1 MEQTRD
7 LVLECL
13 NDYEDDDRLIKGLNQ
28 IIEKEGEKAYPVIF
42 HVLTN
47 LEIEIE
53 EAREFWAEIIAHY
66 EKLVSILGRKV
77 NLRTALC
84 DYFCSIHKSLKN
96 PKVVEIQ
103 LFEKTVKASR
113 FDSLTGLY
121 NRQSFDETLEREI
134 NRGKRHGK
142 ELSILFLDLD
152 DFKEINDSF
161 GHQIGDEVLK
171 QVAKIVLDE
180 KRSEDLAARY
190 GGEEIVVI
198 LPETGKVDSLVL
210 GERIRKR
217 VEEMRIDFNGHPI
230 SLTISGGLASFPE
243 NATDAKSLLK
253 CADNALYRAKG
264 SGKNGISFFSQDK
277 RRYMRIEINNEVKVR
292 ELGFDDTQ
300 TQKGKGKN
308 ICFGGILF
316 ENKFALP
323 IGTKIQLHI
332 PHNHNKPLFIIG
344 TVVRVEAFGS
354 EQYDI
359 GVAISFIE
367 MDKTIKNEISR
378 WLQIQ
383 RNNSRANNDLL
394 EKSITDG

>member
-1 MEQTRD
+1 MEQTRN
-7 LVLECL
+7 LILKCL
-13 NDYEDDDRLIKGLNQ
+13 DDYEDDDRLIKELNQ
-28 IIEKEGEKAYPVIF
+28 IIEKEGKTAYSVIF

-47 LEIEIE
+47 LEIEPE
-53 EAREFWAEIIAHY
+53 EAMESWAEIIMHY
-66 EKLVSILGRKV
+66 KRLVSILGRKV
-77 NLRTALC
+77 SLRTALC
-84 DYFCSIHKSLKN
+84 DYFCSIRRSLKN

-113 FDSLTGLY
+113 FDNLTGLY

-134 NRGKRHGK
+134 NRAKRHEQ
-142 ELSILFLDLD
+142 ELSILFFDLD
-152 DFKEINDSF
+152 DFKEVNDSF
-161 GHQIGDEVLK
+161 GHQTGDEVLK

-198 LPETGKVDSLVL
+198 MPETGKVDSLVL
-210 GERIRKR
+210 GERIRQR
-217 VEEMRIDFNGHPI
+217 VEEMRIDLNGHTVR
-230 SLTISGGLASFPE
+230 LTISGGLASFPE

-253 CADNALYRAKG
+253 CADNALYRTKG

-277 RRYMRIEINNEVKVR
+277 RRYMRIEIDHDVKLR

-300 TQKGKGKN
+300 TQTGKGKN

-316 ENKFALP
+316 ENKYELP
-323 IGTKIQLHI
+323 IGTKLQLHI

-344 TVVRVEAFGS
+344 TVVRVETFGS

-367 MDKTIKNEISR
+367 MDKTIKSEISR
-378 WLQIQ
+378 WLQLQ
-383 RNNSRANNDLL
+383 RNNS
-394 EKSITDG
+394 

>member
-1 MEQTRD
+1 MEQTRN
-7 LVLECL
+7 LVLKCL
-13 NDYEDDDRLIKGLNQ
+13 DHYEDDDRLIKELNQ
-28 IIEKEGEKAYPVIF
+28 IVENEGKKAYPVIF

-47 LEIEIE
+47 LEIETE
-53 EAREFWAEIIAHY
+53 EAKETWAEIIIHY

-77 NLRTALC
+77 NLRTAIC
-84 DYFCSIHKSLKN
+84 DYFCSIHRSLRN

-103 LFEKTVKASR
+103 LYEKTVKASR
-113 FDSLTGLY
+113 FDSLTGLH
-121 NRQSFDETLEREI
+121 NRQAFDETLDSEI

-152 DFKEINDSF
+152 DFKEVNDSF

-171 QVAKIVLDE
+171 QVAKIVLAE

-198 LPETGKVDSLVL
+198 MPETSKVDSLVL
-210 GERIRKR
+210 AERIRQK
-217 VEEMRIDFNGHPI
+217 VEEMRIDFNGHNI
-230 SLTISGGLASFPE
+230 RLTISGGLASFPE
-243 NATDAKSLLK
+243 NASDAEKLLK

-264 SGKNGISFFSQDK
+264 SGKNNISFFSEDK
-277 RRYMRIEINNEVKVR
+277 RRYMRIEIDKDVKVR

-300 TQKGKGKN
+300 TQTGKGKN

-316 ENKFALP
+316 ENKYELP

-344 TVVRVEAFGS
+344 TVVRVETFGS
-354 EQYDI
+354 DQFDI

-383 RNNSRANNDLL
+383 RNNSNTNNDELL
-394 EKSITDG
+394 ESL

>member
-7 LVLECL
+7 LVLKCL
-13 NDYEDDDRLIKGLNQ
+13 NDYEDDDRLIKELNQ

-47 LEIEIE
+47 LEIEPE
-53 EAREFWAEIIAHY
+53 DAMESWAEIITHY

-84 DYFCSIHKSLKN
+84 DYFCSIQKSLKN

-121 NRQSFDETLEREI
+121 NRQSFDETVEREI

-142 ELSILFLDLD
+142 ELSILFFDLD

-171 QVAKIVLDE
+171 QVAKIVLHE

-198 LPETGKVDSLVL
+198 LPETGKIDSLVL

-217 VEEMRIDFNGHPI
+217 VEEMRIDSNGH
-230 SLTISGGLASFPE
+230 SVRLTISGGLASFPE

-264 SGKNGISFFSQDK
+264 SGKNSISFFSQDK
-277 RRYMRIEINNEVKVR
+277 RRYMRIEIDHEVKVR
-292 ELGFDDTQ
+292 ELGFDDIQ

-332 PHNHNKPLFIIG
+332 PHNHDKPLFIIG

-354 EQYDI
+354 ERYDI
-359 GVAISFIE
+359 GVAISFVE
-367 MDKTIKNEISR
+367 MDKTIKNEISK
-378 WLQIQ
+378 WLRVQ
-383 RNNSRANNDLL
+383 RNNSPANNDELV
-394 EKSITDG
+394 KSIPDG

>member
-1 MEQTRD
+1 MEQTRN
-7 LVLECL
+7 LVLKCL
-13 NDYEDDDRLIKGLNQ
+13 DDYEDDDRLIKELNQ
-28 IIEKEGEKAYPVIF
+28 IIKKEGKKAYPVIF

-47 LEIEIE
+47 LEIEDE
-53 EAREFWAEIIAHY
+53 DAKKFWAEIITHY
-66 EKLVSILGRKV
+66 KKLVSILGRKV
-77 NLRTALC
+77 SLRTALC
-84 DYFCSIHKSLKN
+84 DYFCSIHRSLKN

-121 NRQSFDETLEREI
+121 NRQAFDETLEREI
-134 NRGKRHGK
+134 NRAKRHEK

-152 DFKEINDSF
+152 DFKEVNDSF
-161 GHQIGDEVLK
+161 GHQTGDEVLK
-171 QVAKIVLDE
+171 QVAKIVLNE

-198 LPETGKVDSLVL
+198 MPETYKVDSLVL
-210 GERIRKR
+210 GERIRQK
-217 VEEMRIDFNGHPI
+217 VEEMRIDFKGHTVR
-230 SLTISGGLASFPE
+230 LTISGGLASFPK
-243 NATDAKSLLK
+243 NATDAESLLK

-264 SGKNGISFFSQDK
+264 SGKNNISFFSRDK
-277 RRYMRIEINNEVKVR
+277 RRYMRIEIDHEVKVR
-292 ELGFDDTQ
+292 ELGFDNTLTQ
-300 TQKGKGKN
+300 TGIGKN

-316 ENKFALP
+316 ENKYALP

-367 MDKTIKNEISR
+367 MDKTIKSEISR
-378 WLQIQ
+378 WLQIK
-383 RNNSRANNDLL
+383 RNNSQANN
-394 EKSITDG
+394 

>member
-1 MEQTRD
+1 MEQTRN
-7 LVLECL
+7 LVLKCL
-13 NDYEDDDRLIKGLNQ
+13 DEYEDDDRLIKELNQ
-28 IIEKEGEKAYPVIF
+28 IIEKEGKKAYPVIF

-47 LEIEIE
+47 LEIEPE
-53 EAREFWAEIIAHY
+53 EAMEFWAEIITHY
-66 EKLVSILGRKV
+66 KRLVSILGRKV
-77 NLRTALC
+77 SLRTAFC
-84 DYFCSIHKSLKN
+84 DYFCSIHRSLKN

-103 LFEKTVKASR
+103 LFETTVKASR
-113 FDSLTGLY
+113 FDNLTGLY

-134 NRGKRHGK
+134 NRAKRHKK

-161 GHQIGDEVLK
+161 GHQTGDEVLK
-171 QVAKIVLDE
+171 QVAKIVLNE

-198 LPETGKVDSLVL
+198 MPETSKVDSLGL
-210 GERIRKR
+210 GERIRQR
-217 VEEMRIDFNGHPI
+217 VEEMRIDLNGHTVK
-230 SLTISGGLASFPE
+230 LTISGGLASFPE
-243 NATDAKSLLK
+243 NATDAESLLK

-277 RRYMRIEINNEVKVR
+277 RRYMRIEIEHDVKVR

-300 TQKGKGKN
+300 TQTGKGKN

-316 ENKFALP
+316 ENKYALP

-332 PHNHNKPLFIIG
+332 PHNQNKPLFIIG
-344 TVVRVEAFGS
+344 TVVRVETFGS

-378 WLQIQ
+378 WLQLQ
-383 RNNSRANNDLL
+383 RDNSQAKNNESV
-394 EKSITDG
+394 KSPT

>member
-1 MEQTRD
+1 MDQTRNMI
-7 LVLECL
+7 LKCL
-13 NDYEDDDRLIKGLNQ
+13 DEYEDDDILIKELNQ
-28 IIEKEGEKAYPVIF
+28 IIEKEGEKACSIIF

-47 LEIEIE
+47 LEMEPERAMKIWVEVIS
-53 EAREFWAEIIAHY
+53 HY
-66 EKLVSILGRKV
+66 ESLVSLLGRKV
-77 NLRTALC
+77 SLRTAIC
-84 DYFCSIHKSLKN
+84 DYFCSIHRSLKN

-103 LFEKTVKASR
+103 LFEKTVKASM
-113 FDSLTGLY
+113 FDNLTGLY
-121 NRQSFDETLEREI
+121 NRQSFDETLKREI
-134 NRGKRHGK
+134 NRAKRHKK

-152 DFKEINDSF
+152 DFKDINDSF
-161 GHQIGDEVLK
+161 GHQTGDEVLK
-171 QVAKIVLDE
+171 RVAEIVLNE

-198 LPETGKVDSLVL
+198 MPETSKFDSLVL
-210 GERIRKR
+210 AERIRQR
-217 VEEMRIDFNGHPI
+217 VEEMRIDLNGHTVR
-230 SLTISGGLASFPE
+230 LTISGGLASFPE
-243 NATDAKSLLK
+243 NADNAESLLK

-277 RRYMRIEINNEVKVR
+277 RRYMRIEIDHDVKVR

-300 TQKGKGKN
+300 TQTGKGKN

-316 ENKFALP
+316 ENKYALP

-344 TVVRVEAFGS
+344 TVVRVETFG
-354 EQYDI
+354 EELFDI

-378 WLQIQ
+378 WLQLQ
-383 RNNSRANNDLL
+383 RNGSKTSNEGETVS
-394 EKSITDG
+394 

>member
-1 MEQTRD
+1 MEKTRN
-7 LVLECL
+7 LVLKCL
-13 NDYEDDDRLIKGLNQ
+13 NAYEDDDRLIKELNQ
-28 IIEKEGEKAYPVIF
+28 IIKKEGKTAYSVIF

-47 LEIEIE
+47 LEIEPE
-53 EAREFWAEIIAHY
+53 EAMEFWAEIITHY
-66 EKLVSILGRKV
+66 KRLVSILGRKV
-77 NLRTALC
+77 SLRTALC
-84 DYFCSIHKSLKN
+84 DYFCSIHRSLKN

-113 FDSLTGLY
+113 FDNLTGLY
-121 NRQSFDETLEREI
+121 NRQSFDETLESEI
-134 NRGKRHGK
+134 NRAKRHEN

-161 GHQIGDEVLK
+161 GHQTGDEVLK
-171 QVAKIVLDE
+171 QVAKIVLNE

-198 LPETGKVDSLVL
+198 MPETGKVDSLVL
-210 GERIRKR
+210 AERIRQR
-217 VEEMRIDFNGHPI
+217 VEEMRIDFNGNTVR
-230 SLTISGGLASFPE
+230 LTISGGLASFPG
-243 NATDAKSLLK
+243 NATDAESLLK

-264 SGKNGISFFSQDK
+264 TGKNGISFFSQDK
-277 RRYMRIEINNEVKVR
+277 RRYMRIEIDHDVKVR

-300 TQKGKGKN
+300 TQTGKGKN

-316 ENKFALP
+316 ENKYALP

-344 TVVRVEAFGS
+344 TVVRVETFGS

-378 WLQIQ
+378 WLQVQ
-383 RNNSRANNDLL
+383 RDNSQAKNNESV
-394 EKSITDG
+394 KSPI

>member
-1 MEQTRD
+1 MDQTRNMI
-7 LVLECL
+7 LKCL
-13 NDYEDDDRLIKGLNQ
+13 DEYEDDDILIKELNQ
-28 IIEKEGEKAYPVIF
+28 IIEKEGEKACSIIF

-47 LEIEIE
+47 LEMEPERAMKIWVEVIS
-53 EAREFWAEIIAHY
+53 HY
-66 EKLVSILGRKV
+66 ESLVSLLGRKV
-77 NLRTALC
+77 NLRTAIC
-84 DYFCSIHKSLKN
+84 DYFCSIHRSLKN

-103 LFEKTVKASR
+103 LFEKTVKASM
-113 FDSLTGLY
+113 FDNLTGLY
-121 NRQSFDETLEREI
+121 NRQSFDETLKREI
-134 NRGKRHGK
+134 NRAKRHKK

-152 DFKEINDSF
+152 DFKDINDSF
-161 GHQIGDEVLK
+161 GHQTGDEVLK
-171 QVAKIVLDE
+171 RVAEIVLNE

-198 LPETGKVDSLVL
+198 MPETSKFDSLVL
-210 GERIRKR
+210 AERIRQR
-217 VEEMRIDFNGHPI
+217 VEEMRIDLNGHTVR
-230 SLTISGGLASFPE
+230 LTISGGLASFPE
-243 NATDAKSLLK
+243 NADNAESLLK

-277 RRYMRIEINNEVKVR
+277 RRYMRIEIDHDVKVR

-300 TQKGKGKN
+300 TQTGKGKN

-316 ENKFALP
+316 ENKYALP

-344 TVVRVEAFGS
+344 TVVRVETFG
-354 EQYDI
+354 EELFDI

-378 WLQIQ
+378 WLQLQ
-383 RNNSRANNDLL
+383 RNGSKTSN
-394 EKSITDG
+394 EGETV

>member
-7 LVLECL
+7 LVLKCL
-13 NDYEDDDRLIKGLNQ
+13 NDYEDDDRLIKELNQ

-47 LEIEIE
+47 LEIEPE
-53 EAREFWAEIIAHY
+53 DAMESWAEIITHY

-84 DYFCSIHKSLKN
+84 DYFCSIQKSLKN

-121 NRQSFDETLEREI
+121 NRQSFDETVEREI

-142 ELSILFLDLD
+142 ELSILFFDLD
-152 DFKEINDSF
+152 DFKEVNDSF

-171 QVAKIVLDE
+171 QVAKIVLHE

-198 LPETGKVDSLVL
+198 LPETGKIDSLVL

-217 VEEMRIDFNGHPI
+217 VEEMRIDSNGH
-230 SLTISGGLASFPE
+230 SVRLTISGGLASFPE

-264 SGKNGISFFSQDK
+264 SGKNSISFFSQDK
-277 RRYMRIEINNEVKVR
+277 RRYMRIEIDHEVKVR
-292 ELGFDDTQ
+292 ELGFDDIQ
-300 TQKGKGKN
+300 TQKGQGKN

-332 PHNHNKPLFIIG
+332 PHNHDKPLFIIG

-354 EQYDI
+354 ERYDI
-359 GVAISFIE
+359 GVAISFVE
-367 MDKTIKNEISR
+367 MDKTIKNEISK
-378 WLQIQ
+378 WLRVQ
-383 RNNSRANNDLL
+383 RNNSPANNDELV
-394 EKSITDG
+394 KSIPDG

>member
-1 MEQTRD
+1 MEQTRN
-7 LVLECL
+7 LVLKCL
-13 NDYEDDDRLIKGLNQ
+13 DDYEDDDRLIKELNQ
-28 IIEKEGEKAYPVIF
+28 IIEKEGKNACSVIF

-47 LEIEIE
+47 LEIENE
-53 EAREFWAEIIAHY
+53 KAKEFWAEVIAHY
-66 EKLVSILGRKV
+66 ERLVSILGRKV
-77 NLRTALC
+77 SLRTALC

-113 FDSLTGLY
+113 FDNLTGLY

-134 NRGKRHGK
+134 NRAKRHEK
-142 ELSILFLDLD
+142 EISILFLDLD
-152 DFKEINDSF
+152 DFKEVNDSF
-161 GHQIGDEVLK
+161 GHQTGDEVLK
-171 QVAKIVLDE
+171 QVAKIVLNE

-198 LPETGKVDSLVL
+198 MPETGKIDSLVL
-210 GERIRKR
+210 GERIRQR
-217 VEEMRIDFNGHPI
+217 VEEMRFVFNGHTVR
-230 SLTISGGLASFPE
+230 LTISGGLASFPE
-243 NATDAKSLLK
+243 NATDAESLLK
-253 CADNALYRAKG
+253 CSDNALYRAKG

-277 RRYMRIEINNEVKVR
+277 RRYMRIEIDHEVKVR

-316 ENKFALP
+316 ENKYELP

-359 GVAISFIE
+359 GVAISFAE

-378 WLQIQ
+378 WLQLQ
-383 RNNSRANNDLL
+383 RNNSHTNNDELL
-394 EKSITDG
+394 KSTN

>member
-1 MEQTRD
+1 MEQIRN
-7 LVLECL
+7 LVLKCL
-13 NDYEDDDRLIKGLNQ
+13 DDYEDDDRLIKELNH
-28 IIEKEGEKAYPVIF
+28 IIEKEGKEAYSVIF

-47 LEIEIE
+47 LEIEPE
-53 EAREFWAEIIAHY
+53 EAMGFWTEIITHY
-66 EKLVSILGRKV
+66 KKLVSILGRKV
-77 NLRTALC
+77 NLRTVLC

-121 NRQSFDETLEREI
+121 NRQSFDESLEREI

-152 DFKEINDSF
+152 DFKEVNDSF
-161 GHQIGDEVLK
+161 GHQTGDEVLK
-171 QVAKIVLDE
+171 QVAKIVLNE

-190 GGEEIVVI
+190 GGEEIVLI

-210 GERIRKR
+210 GERVRKR
-217 VEEMRIDFNGHPI
+217 VEEMRIDLNGNTVRI
-230 SLTISGGLASFPE
+230 TISGGLASFPE

-253 CADNALYRAKG
+253 CADNALYTAKG

-277 RRYMRIEINNEVKVR
+277 RRYMRIEIDHEVKVR

-300 TQKGKGKN
+300 TKKGKGKN

-316 ENKFALP
+316 ENKVALP
-323 IGTKIQLHI
+323 IGTKMQIQI

-344 TVVRVEAFGS
+344 TVVRVEVVGS
-354 EQYDI
+354 EQYDT

-378 WLQIQ
+378 WLQLQ
-383 RNNSRANNDLL
+383 RYNSQAKNDELVN
-394 EKSITDG
+394 TDG

>member
-1 MEQTRD
+1 MEQTRN
-7 LVLECL
+7 LVLKCL
-13 NDYEDDDRLIKGLNQ
+13 DDYEDDDRLIKELNQ
-28 IIEKEGEKAYPVIF
+28 IIKKEGKKAYSVIF

-47 LEIEIE
+47 LEIETE
-53 EAREFWAEIIAHY
+53 EAKKNWAEIITHY
-66 EKLVSILGRKV
+66 DRLVSILGRKV

-84 DYFCSIHKSLKN
+84 DFFCSIHRSLKN

-121 NRQSFDETLEREI
+121 NRQSLDETLEREI
-134 NRGKRHGK
+134 NRAKRHEK
-142 ELSILFLDLD
+142 ELSILFFDLD
-152 DFKEINDSF
+152 DFKEVNDSF
-161 GHQIGDEVLK
+161 GHQTGDEVLK
-171 QVAKIVLDE
+171 QVAKIVLNE
-180 KRSEDLAARY
+180 KRSEDFAARY

-198 LPETGKVDSLVL
+198 MPETGKVDSLVL
-210 GERIRKR
+210 GERIRQG
-217 VEEMRIDFNGHPI
+217 VEEMKIDFKGHTVR
-230 SLTISGGLASFPE
+230 LTISGGLASFPG
-243 NATDAKSLLK
+243 NTTDVESLLK

-264 SGKNGISFFSQDK
+264 SGKNNISFFSQDK
-277 RRYMRIEINNEVKVR
+277 RRYMRIEIDHEVKVR

-300 TQKGKGKN
+300 AQTGTGKN

-316 ENKFALP
+316 ENKYMLS
-323 IGTKIQLHI
+323 IGTKIQLQI

-367 MDKTIKNEISR
+367 MDKTIKKEISR
-378 WLQIQ
+378 WLQIE
-383 RNNSRANNDLL
+383 RNHSQANN
-394 EKSITDG
+394 

>member
-1 MEQTRD
+1 MEQTRN
-7 LVLECL
+7 LILKCL
-13 NDYEDDDRLIKGLNQ
+13 DEYEDDDRLIKELNQ
-28 IIEKEGEKAYPVIF
+28 IIEKEGNKTYSVIF

-47 LEIEIE
+47 LDIEPE
-53 EAREFWAEIIAHY
+53 EAMESWAEIISHY
-66 EKLVSILGRKV
+66 ERLVSILGRKV
-77 NLRTALC
+77 SLRTALC
-84 DYFCSIHKSLKN
+84 DYFCSIHRSLKN

-103 LFEKTVKASR
+103 VFEKTVKASR
-113 FDSLTGLY
+113 FDNLTGLY

-134 NRGKRHGK
+134 NRAKRHEQ
-142 ELSILFLDLD
+142 ELSILFFDLD
-152 DFKEINDSF
+152 DFKEVNDSF
-161 GHQIGDEVLK
+161 VHQTGDEVLK

-198 LPETGKVDSLVL
+198 MPETGKVDSLVL
-210 GERIRKR
+210 GERIRQR
-217 VEEMRIDFNGHPI
+217 VEEMRIDLNGHTVR
-230 SLTISGGLASFPE
+230 LTISGGLASFPE

-264 SGKNGISFFSQDK
+264 SGKNGISFYSQDK
-277 RRYMRIEINNEVKVR
+277 RRYMRIEIDHDVKVR

-300 TQKGKGKN
+300 TQTGKGKN

-344 TVVRVEAFGS
+344 TVVRVETFGS
-354 EQYDI
+354 KQYDI
-359 GVAISFIE
+359 GVSISFIE

-383 RNNSRANNDLL
+383 KNNSQANND
-394 EKSITDG
+394 EPVKKPI

>member
-1 MEQTRD
+1 MEQTRN
-7 LVLECL
+7 LVLKCL
-13 NDYEDDDRLIKGLNQ
+13 DEYEDDDRLIKELNQ
-28 IIEKEGEKAYPVIF
+28 IIEKEGKKAYPVIF

-47 LEIEIE
+47 LVIEPK
-53 EAREFWAEIIAHY
+53 EAKKFWAEIITHY
-66 EKLVSILGRKV
+66 ERLVSILGRKV
-77 NLRTALC
+77 SLRTAFC
-84 DYFCSIHKSLKN
+84 DYFCSIHRSLKN

-113 FDSLTGLY
+113 FDNLTGLY
-121 NRQSFDETLEREI
+121 NRQSFDETLESEI
-134 NRGKRHGK
+134 NRAKRHEN

-152 DFKEINDSF
+152 DFKEVNDSF
-161 GHQIGDEVLK
+161 GHQTGDEVLK
-171 QVAKIVLDE
+171 QVAKIVLNE

-198 LPETGKVDSLVL
+198 MPETGKVDSLVL
-210 GERIRKR
+210 GERIRQR
-217 VEEMRIDFNGHPI
+217 VEEMRIDFNGNTVR
-230 SLTISGGLASFPE
+230 LTISGGLASFPE

-253 CADNALYRAKG
+253 CADNALYIAK
-264 SGKNGISFFSQDK
+264 STGKNGISFFSQDK
-277 RRYMRIEINNEVKVR
+277 RRYMRIEIDHDVKVR

-300 TQKGKGKN
+300 TQTGKGKN

-316 ENKFALP
+316 ESKYALA

-344 TVVRVEAFGS
+344 TVVRVETFGS

-378 WLQIQ
+378 WLQLQ
-383 RNNSRANNDLL
+383 RDNSQAKNNESV
-394 EKSITDG
+394 KSPT

>member
-1 MEQTRD
+1 MEQTRN
-7 LVLECL
+7 LVLKCL
-13 NDYEDDDRLIKGLNQ
+13 EEYEDDDRLIKELNQ
-28 IIEKEGEKAYPVIF
+28 IIEKEGKTAYSIIF

-47 LEIEIE
+47 LEIEPE
-53 EAREFWAEIIAHY
+53 EAMEFWDEIITHY
-66 EKLVSILGRKV
+66 KKLVSILGRKV

-84 DYFCSIHKSLKN
+84 DYFCSIHRSLKN

-121 NRQSFDETLEREI
+121 NRQSFDETLESEI

-152 DFKEINDSF
+152 DFKEVNDSF
-161 GHQIGDEVLK
+161 GHQTGDEVLK
-171 QVAKIVLDE
+171 QVAKIVLNE

-198 LPETGKVDSLVL
+198 MPETGKVASLVL
-210 GERIRKR
+210 AERIRKR
-217 VEEMRIDFNGHPI
+217 VEEMRIDFNGNTVR
-230 SLTISGGLASFPE
+230 LTISGGLASFPE

-253 CADNALYRAKG
+253 CADNALYTAKG

-277 RRYMRIEINNEVKVR
+277 RRYMRIEIDHDVKVR

-300 TQKGKGKN
+300 TQTGKGKN

-316 ENKFALP
+316 ENKYALP

-344 TVVRVEAFGS
+344 TVVRVETFGS

-378 WLQIQ
+378 WLKIQ
-383 RNNSRANNDLL
+383 RDNSQAKNNESV
-394 EKSITDG
+394 KSPT

>member
-1 MEQTRD
+1 MEQTRN
-7 LVLECL
+7 LILKCL
-13 NDYEDDDRLIKGLNQ
+13 DDYEDDDILIKELNQ
-28 IIEKEGEKAYPVIF
+28 IIEKEGKKAYPVIF

-47 LEIEIE
+47 LEIEDE
-53 EAREFWAEIIAHY
+53 DAKKFWAEIITHY
-66 EKLVSILGRKV
+66 KNLISILGRKIS
-77 NLRTALC
+77 LRTALC
-84 DYFCSIHKSLKN
+84 DYFCSIHRSLKN

-121 NRQSFDETLEREI
+121 NRQAFDETLEREI
-134 NRGKRHGK
+134 NRAKRHEN

-152 DFKEINDSF
+152 DFKEVNDSF
-161 GHQIGDEVLK
+161 GHQTGDEVLK
-171 QVAKIVLDE
+171 QVAKIVLNE

-198 LPETGKVDSLVL
+198 MPETYKLDSLVL
-210 GERIRKR
+210 GERIRQK
-217 VEEMRIDFNGHPI
+217 VEEKRIDFNGHTVR
-230 SLTISGGLASFPE
+230 LTISGGLASFPE
-243 NATDAKSLLK
+243 NATDAENLLK
-253 CADNALYRAKG
+253 CADDALYRAKG

-277 RRYMRIEINNEVKVR
+277 RRYMRIEINHEVKVR

-300 TQKGKGKN
+300 TQTGKGKN
-308 ICFGGILF
+308 LCFGGILF
-316 ENKFALP
+316 ENKYALS

-344 TVVRVEAFGS
+344 TVVRVEAFGA

-359 GVAISFIE
+359 GVAISFAE

-378 WLQIQ
+378 WLQLQ
-383 RNNSRANNDLL
+383 RNNSQANN
-394 EKSITDG
+394 

>member
-1 MEQTRD
+1 MEQTRN
-7 LVLECL
+7 LVLKCL
-13 NDYEDDDRLIKGLNQ
+13 EEYEDDDRLIKELNQ
-28 IIEKEGEKAYPVIF
+28 IIEKEGKTAYSIIF

-47 LEIEIE
+47 LEIEPE
-53 EAREFWAEIIAHY
+53 EAMEFWDEIITHY
-66 EKLVSILGRKV
+66 KKLVSILGRKV

-84 DYFCSIHKSLKN
+84 DYFCSIHRSLRN

-121 NRQSFDETLEREI
+121 NRQSFDETLESEI

-152 DFKEINDSF
+152 DFKEVNDSF
-161 GHQIGDEVLK
+161 GHQTGDEVLK
-171 QVAKIVLDE
+171 QVAKIVLNE

-198 LPETGKVDSLVL
+198 MPETGKVASLVL
-210 GERIRKR
+210 AERIRKR
-217 VEEMRIDFNGHPI
+217 VEEMRIDFNGNTVR
-230 SLTISGGLASFPE
+230 LTISGGLASFPE

-253 CADNALYRAKG
+253 CADNALYTAKG

-277 RRYMRIEINNEVKVR
+277 RRYMRIEIDHDVKVR

-300 TQKGKGKN
+300 TQTGKGKN

-316 ENKFALP
+316 ENKYALP

-344 TVVRVEAFGS
+344 TVVRVETFGS

-378 WLQIQ
+378 WLQVQ
-383 RNNSRANNDLL
+383 RNNLQANN
-394 EKSITDG
+394 ESGRV

>member
-1 MEQTRD
+1 MEQTRN
-7 LVLECL
+7 LVLKCL
-13 NDYEDDDRLIKGLNQ
+13 DDYADDDRLIKELNQ
-28 IIEKEGEKAYPVIF
+28 IIEKEGKKAYPVIF

-47 LEIEIE
+47 LEIEPA
-53 EAREFWAEIIAHY
+53 EAMEFWAEIITHY
-66 EKLVSILGRKV
+66 KKLVSILGRKV

-121 NRQSFDETLEREI
+121 NRQSFDETLEIEI
-134 NRGKRHGK
+134 KRGKRHGK

-152 DFKEINDSF
+152 DFKEVNDSF
-161 GHQIGDEVLK
+161 GHQAGDEVLK
-171 QVAKIVLDE
+171 QVAKIVLNE

-198 LPETGKVDSLVL
+198 LPETGKVASLVL

-217 VEEMRIDFNGHPI
+217 VEEMRIDCKGHTVR
-230 SLTISGGLASFPE
+230 LTISGGLASFPN
-243 NATDAKSLLK
+243 NAADAESLLK
-253 CADNALYRAKG
+253 SADNALYRAKG
-264 SGKNGISFFSQDK
+264 SGKNCISFFSQDK
-277 RRYMRIEINNEVKVR
+277 RRYMRIAINNEVKVR

-300 TQKGKGKN
+300 TQSGKGKN

-316 ENKFALP
+316 ENKYALP

-344 TVVRVEAFGS
+344 TVVRMEAFGS

-359 GVAISFIE
+359 GVAISFAE

-378 WLQIQ
+378 WLQIK
-383 RNNSRANNDLL
+383 RNNSQENIMM
-394 EKSITDG
+394 SS

>member
-1 MEQTRD
+1 MEQIRN
-7 LVLECL
+7 LVLKCL
-13 NDYEDDDRLIKGLNQ
+13 DDYEDDDRLIKELNHV
-28 IIEKEGEKAYPVIF
+28 IEKEGKEAYSVIF

-47 LEIEIE
+47 LEIEPE
-53 EAREFWAEIIAHY
+53 EAMGFWAEIIKHY
-66 EKLVSILGRKV
+66 KKLVSILGRKV
-77 NLRTALC
+77 SLRTVLC

-121 NRQSFDETLEREI
+121 NRQSFDESLEREI
-134 NRGKRHGK
+134 NRGKRHRK

-152 DFKEINDSF
+152 DFKEVNDSF
-161 GHQIGDEVLK
+161 GHQTGDEVLK
-171 QVAKIVLDE
+171 QVAKIVLNE

-190 GGEEIVVI
+190 GGEEIVLI
-198 LPETGKVDSLVL
+198 LPETGKIDSLVL

-217 VEEMRIDFNGHPI
+217 VEEMRIDFNGNTVRI
-230 SLTISGGLASFPE
+230 TISGGLASFPE

-253 CADNALYRAKG
+253 CADNALYTAKG

-277 RRYMRIEINNEVKVR
+277 RRYMRIEIDHEVKVR

-300 TQKGKGKN
+300 TKKGKGKN

-316 ENKFALP
+316 ENKYALP

-344 TVVRVEAFGS
+344 TVVRVETFGS

-378 WLQIQ
+378 WLQLQ
-383 RNNSRANNDLL
+383 RNNSQANN
-394 EKSITDG
+394 

>member
-1 MEQTRD
+1 MEQTRN
-7 LVLECL
+7 LVLKCL
-13 NDYEDDDRLIKGLNQ
+13 EEYEDDDRLIKELNQ
-28 IIEKEGEKAYPVIF
+28 IIEKEGKTAYSVIF

-47 LEIEIE
+47 LEIEPE
-53 EAREFWAEIIAHY
+53 EAMEFWDEIITHY
-66 EKLVSILGRKV
+66 KKLVSILGRKV

-84 DYFCSIHKSLKN
+84 DYFCSIHRSLKN

-121 NRQSFDETLEREI
+121 NRQSFDETLESEI

-142 ELSILFLDLD
+142 ELSVLFLDLD
-152 DFKEINDSF
+152 DFKEVNDSF
-161 GHQIGDEVLK
+161 GHQTGDEVLK
-171 QVAKIVLDE
+171 QVAKIVLNE

-198 LPETGKVDSLVL
+198 MPETSKVASLVL
-210 GERIRKR
+210 AERIRKR
-217 VEEMRIDFNGHPI
+217 VEEMRIDFNGNTVR
-230 SLTISGGLASFPE
+230 LTISGGLASFPE

-253 CADNALYRAKG
+253 CADNALYTAKG

-277 RRYMRIEINNEVKVR
+277 RRYMRIEIDHDVKVR
-292 ELGFDDTQ
+292 ELGFDNTQ
-300 TQKGKGKN
+300 TQTGKGKN

-316 ENKFALP
+316 ENKYALP

-344 TVVRVEAFGS
+344 TVVRVETFGS

-383 RNNSRANNDLL
+383 RNNSQANND
-394 EKSITDG
+394 EPVKSPT

>member
-1 MEQTRD
+1 MEQTRA
-7 LVLECL
+7 LVLKCL
-13 NDYEDDDRLIKGLNQ
+13 DDYEDDDRLIKELNQ
-28 IIEKEGEKAYPVIF
+28 IIEKKGKTACSVIF

-47 LEIEIE
+47 LEIKSG
-53 EAREFWAEIIAHY
+53 EAREFWTEIITHY
-66 EKLVSILGRKV
+66 KELVSILGRKV
-77 NLRTALC
+77 SLRTVLC

-103 LFEKTVKASR
+103 LFEKTVKASTY
-113 FDSLTGLY
+113 DNLTGLY

-134 NRGKRHGK
+134 NRAKRHAK

-152 DFKEINDSF
+152 DFKEVNDSF
-161 GHQIGDEVLK
+161 GHQAGDEVLK
-171 QVAKIVLDE
+171 QVAKIVLNE

-190 GGEEIVVI
+190 GGEEIVI
-198 LPETGKVDSLVL
+198 IMPETGKVDSLVL
-210 GERIRKR
+210 GERIRQR
-217 VEEMRIDFNGHPI
+217 VEEMRFDFNGH
-230 SLTISGGLASFPE
+230 SARLTISGGLASFPE
-243 NATDAKSLLK
+243 NATDAATLLK

-277 RRYMRIEINNEVKVR
+277 RRYMRIEIDREVKVR
-292 ELGFDDTQ
+292 ELGFEDTPTQ
-300 TQKGKGKN
+300 TGKGKN

-316 ENKFALP
+316 ENEYALP

-383 RNNSRANNDLL
+383 RNNSPANNDELL
-394 EKSITDG
+394 KSTN

>member
-1 MEQTRD
+1 MEQTRN
-7 LVLECL
+7 LILKCL
-13 NDYEDDDRLIKGLNQ
+13 DEYEDDDRLIKELNQ
-28 IIEKEGEKAYPVIF
+28 IIEKEGKKAYPVIF

-47 LEIEIE
+47 LEIEPE
-53 EAREFWAEIIAHY
+53 EGMEFWAEIITHY
-66 EKLVSILGRKV
+66 ERLVSILGRKV
-77 NLRTALC
+77 SLRTALC
-84 DYFCSIHKSLKN
+84 DYFCSIHRSLKN

-121 NRQSFDETLEREI
+121 NRQSLDETLEREI
-134 NRGKRHGK
+134 NRAKRHEK

-152 DFKEINDSF
+152 DFKEVNDSF
-161 GHQIGDEVLK
+161 GHQTGDEVLK
-171 QVAKIVLDE
+171 QVAKIVLNE
-180 KRSEDLAARY
+180 KRSEDFAARY

-198 LPETGKVDSLVL
+198 MPETGKVDSLVL
-210 GERIRKR
+210 GERIRQR
-217 VEEMRIDFNGHPI
+217 VEEMRIDFNGNTVR
-230 SLTISGGLASFPE
+230 LTISGGLASFPG

-277 RRYMRIEINNEVKVR
+277 RRYMRIEIDHEVKVR

-300 TQKGKGKN
+300 TQTGKGKN
-308 ICFGGILF
+308 LCFGGILF
-316 ENKFALP
+316 ENKYALP
-323 IGTKIQLHI
+323 IGTKIQLQI

-378 WLQIQ
+378 WLQLQ
-383 RNNSRANNDLL
+383 RNNSQANN
-394 EKSITDG
+394 

>member
-1 MEQTRD
+1 MEQTRN
-7 LVLECL
+7 LVLKCL
-13 NDYEDDDRLIKGLNQ
+13 DEYEDDDRLIKELNQ
-28 IIEKEGEKAYPVIF
+28 IIEKEGKKAYSVIF

-47 LEIEIE
+47 LEIEPE
-53 EAREFWAEIIAHY
+53 EAMEFWAEIITHY
-66 EKLVSILGRKV
+66 KRLVSILGRKV
-77 NLRTALC
+77 SLRTALC
-84 DYFCSIHKSLKN
+84 DYFCSIHRSLKN

-103 LFEKTVKASR
+103 VFEKTVKASR
-113 FDSLTGLY
+113 FDNLTGLY

-134 NRGKRHGK
+134 NRAKRHEN

-161 GHQIGDEVLK
+161 GHQTGDEVLK
-171 QVAKIVLDE
+171 EVAKIVINE

-198 LPETGKVDSLVL
+198 MPETGKIDSLVL
-210 GERIRKR
+210 GERIRQR
-217 VEEMRIDFNGHPI
+217 VEEMRIDFNGNTVRI
-230 SLTISGGLASFPE
+230 TISGGLASFPG
-243 NATDAKSLLK
+243 NATDAESLLK

-264 SGKNGISFFSQDK
+264 TGKNGISFFSQDK
-277 RRYMRIEINNEVKVR
+277 RRYMRIEIDHDVKVR

-300 TQKGKGKN
+300 TQTGKGKN

-316 ENKFALP
+316 ENKYALP

-344 TVVRVEAFGS
+344 TVVRVETFGS

-378 WLQIQ
+378 WLQVQ
-383 RNNSRANNDLL
+383 RDNSQAKNNESV
-394 EKSITDG
+394 KSPI

>member
-1 MEQTRD
+1 MEQTRN
-7 LVLECL
+7 LVLKCL
-13 NDYEDDDRLIKGLNQ
+13 DDYEDDDRLIKELNQ
-28 IIEKEGEKAYPVIF
+28 IIEKEGKKAYSVIF

-47 LEIEIE
+47 LEIEPE
-53 EAREFWAEIIAHY
+53 EAKEFWAEIITHY
-66 EKLVSILGRKV
+66 KKLVSILGRKV
-77 NLRTALC
+77 SLRTTLC
-84 DYFCSIHKSLKN
+84 DYFCSIHRSLKN

-113 FDSLTGLY
+113 FDNLTGLY

-134 NRGKRHGK
+134 NRAKRHEK

-152 DFKEINDSF
+152 DFKEVNDSF
-161 GHQIGDEVLK
+161 GHQTGDEVLK
-171 QVAKIVLDE
+171 QVAKIVLNE

-198 LPETGKVDSLVL
+198 MPETGKVDSLVL
-210 GERIRKR
+210 GERIRQR
-217 VEEMRIDFNGHPI
+217 VEEMRIDFNGNTVR
-230 SLTISGGLASFPE
+230 LTISGGLATFPE
-243 NATDAKSLLK
+243 NASDAKNLLK

-277 RRYMRIEINNEVKVR
+277 RRYMRIEIDHEVKVR
-292 ELGFDDTQ
+292 ELGFDVTQ

-316 ENKFALP
+316 ENKYSLP
-323 IGTKIQLHI
+323 IGTKIQLQI

-359 GVAISFIE
+359 GVAISFLE

-378 WLQIQ
+378 WLQLQ
-383 RNNSRANNDLL
+383 RNISQANN
-394 EKSITDG
+394 EWERA

>member
-1 MEQTRD
+1 MEQTRN
-7 LVLECL
+7 LILECL
-13 NDYEDDDRLIKGLNQ
+13 DEYEDDDRLIKELNQ
-28 IIEKEGEKAYPVIF
+28 IIEKEGKKAYSVIF

-47 LEIEIE
+47 LEIEPE
-53 EAREFWAEIIAHY
+53 EARESWAEIITHY
-66 EKLVSILGRKV
+66 ERLVSILGRKV
-77 NLRTALC
+77 SLRTALC
-84 DYFCSIHKSLKN
+84 DYFCSIRRSLKN

-113 FDSLTGLY
+113 FDNLTGLY

-134 NRGKRHGK
+134 NRAKRHEQ

-161 GHQIGDEVLK
+161 GHQTGDEVLK
-171 QVAKIVLDE
+171 QVAKIVLNE

-210 GERIRKR
+210 GERIRQK
-217 VEEMRIDFNGHPI
+217 VEEMRIDLNGHTVR
-230 SLTISGGLASFPE
+230 LTISGGLASFPE

-253 CADNALYRAKG
+253 CADNALYRTKG

-277 RRYMRIEINNEVKVR
+277 RRYMRIEIDHDVKVR

-300 TQKGKGKN
+300 TQTGKGKN

-316 ENKFALP
+316 ENKYELP

-344 TVVRVEAFGS
+344 TVVRVETFGS

-359 GVAISFIE
+359 GVSISFIE

-378 WLQIQ
+378 WLQLQ
-383 RNNSRANNDLL
+383 RNNSQADND
-394 EKSITDG
+394 EPVKSPI

>member
-1 MEQTRD
+1 MEQTRN
-7 LVLECL
+7 LVLKCL
-13 NDYEDDDRLIKGLNQ
+13 DDYEDDDRLIKELNQ
-28 IIEKEGEKAYPVIF
+28 IIKQEGKKAYPVIF

-47 LEIEIE
+47 LELEDE
-53 EAREFWAEIIAHY
+53 DAKKFWAEIITHY
-66 EKLVSILGRKV
+66 KKLVSILSRKV
-77 NLRTALC
+77 SLRTVLC
-84 DYFCSIHKSLKN
+84 DYFCSIHRSLKN

-121 NRQSFDETLEREI
+121 NRQAFDETLEREI
-134 NRGKRHGK
+134 NRAKRHEN

-152 DFKEINDSF
+152 DFKEVNDSF
-161 GHQIGDEVLK
+161 GHQTGDEVLK
-171 QVAKIVLDE
+171 QVAKIVLNE

-198 LPETGKVDSLVL
+198 MPETYKVDSLVL
-210 GERIRKR
+210 GERIRQK
-217 VEEMRIDFNGHPI
+217 VEEMRIDFKGHTVR
-230 SLTISGGLASFPE
+230 LTISGGLASFPG
-243 NATDAKSLLK
+243 NATDAESLLK

-264 SGKNGISFFSQDK
+264 SGKNNISFFSRDK
-277 RRYMRIEINNEVKVR
+277 RRYMRIEIDHEVKVR
-292 ELGFDDTQ
+292 ELGFDNTLTQ
-300 TQKGKGKN
+300 TGKGKN

-316 ENKFALP
+316 ENKYALP

-367 MDKTIKNEISR
+367 MDKTIKSEISR
-378 WLQIQ
+378 WLQIK
-383 RNNSRANNDLL
+383 RNNSQANN
-394 EKSITDG
+394 

>member
-1 MEQTRD
+1 MEQTRN
-7 LVLECL
+7 LILKCL
-13 NDYEDDDRLIKGLNQ
+13 DEYEDDDRLIKELNQ
-28 IIEKEGEKAYPVIF
+28 IIEKEGNKTYSVIF

-47 LEIEIE
+47 LDIEPE
-53 EAREFWAEIIAHY
+53 EAMESWAEIISHY
-66 EKLVSILGRKV
+66 ERLVSILGRKV
-77 NLRTALC
+77 SLRTALC
-84 DYFCSIHKSLKN
+84 DYFCSIHRSLKN

-103 LFEKTVKASR
+103 VFEKTVKASR
-113 FDSLTGLY
+113 FDNLTGLY

-134 NRGKRHGK
+134 NRAKRHEQ
-142 ELSILFLDLD
+142 ELSILFFDLD
-152 DFKEINDSF
+152 DFKEVNDSF
-161 GHQIGDEVLK
+161 GHQTGDEVLK

-198 LPETGKVDSLVL
+198 MPETGKVDSLVL
-210 GERIRKR
+210 GERIRQR
-217 VEEMRIDFNGHPI
+217 VEEMRIDLNGHTVR
-230 SLTISGGLASFPE
+230 LTISGGLASFPE

-264 SGKNGISFFSQDK
+264 SGKNGISFYSQDK
-277 RRYMRIEINNEVKVR
+277 RRYMRIEIDHDVKVR

-300 TQKGKGKN
+300 TQTGKGKN

-344 TVVRVEAFGS
+344 TVVRVETFGS
-354 EQYDI
+354 KQYDI
-359 GVAISFIE
+359 GVSISFIE

-383 RNNSRANNDLL
+383 KNNSQANND
-394 EKSITDG
+394 EPVKKPI